1 MAADALKGLMVVA
14 LEQAVAA
21 PLCSARLADAGA
33 RVIKLERPEGDFARR
48 YDRAAA
54 GESTYFVWLN
64 RGKESATV
72 DLRNEDD
79 RGWVHRL
86 LSRADVFLE
95 NLAPGAA
102 GRLGLDPAALRAAH
116 PRLVTC
122 SVTGYGPG
130 PYEARKAYDLL
141 VQAESGLASI
151 TGSPDQP
158 GRVGVSVVDIATGL
172 AAYSGIL
179 EALLERERTG
189 HGSHVGVSLFDAIA
203 EWMTVPLMY
212 YEGTG
217 RAPQRVGLNHP
228 TIAPYGLYRCGD
240 GSTLLFSIQNEPEWR
255 RLCEHVLAAP
265 EIASDPRFSTNDDR
279 VAHRA
284 ALDEL
289 IEARIAALD
298 GAECR
303 RRLDAAAIAYGVMHD
318 VAAFAR
324 HPHLRRIRIET
335 DGGPVS
341 VVAPPGDHAGLSGR
355 HVPAVGAH
363 TRSLREEFP

>member
-1 MAADALKGLMVVA
+1 LVVA

-72 DLRNEDD
+72 DLRNDED
-79 RGWVHRL
+79 RRWVHRL
-86 LSRADVFLE
+86 LSRADVFIE

-102 GRLGLDPAALRAAH
+102 ARLGLDPAELRAAH

-130 PYEARKAYDLL
+130 PYESRKAYDLL

-151 TGSPDQP
+151 TGSPEQP

-172 AAYSGIL
+172 AAYAGIL
-179 EALLERERTG
+179 EALLVRERTG
-189 HGSHVGVSLFDAIA
+189 RGGHVGVSLFDAIA

-240 GSTLLFSIQNEPEWR
+240 GSELLFSIQNEPEWGR
-255 RLCEHVLAAP
+255 FCAHVLEAP
-265 EIASDPRFSTNDDR
+265 EIASDPRFLTNDDR
-279 VAHRA
+279 VVHRTPLDKVIGAHLA
-284 ALDEL
+284 E
-289 IEARIAALD
+289 LD

-318 VAAFAR
+318 VVAFAR
-324 HPHLRRIRIET
+324 HPHLRRIRVET
-335 DGGPVS
+335 AGGPVS
-341 VVAPPGDHAGLSGR
+341 VVAPPGAHASLEAR
-355 HVPAVGAH
+355 RVPAAGEH